1 MRPSV
6 ALRHH
11 RAAVR
16 QIVERHHARNARV
29 FGSVLRGDDKPG
41 SDLDLLV
48 DPTEET
54 SLLDIGAI
62 RVELTELLGVEVDV
76 VTPGGLPEKWRSQ
89 VLETA
94 RAI

>member
-11 RAAVR
+11 RAAVQ

-62 RVELTELLGVEVDV
+62 RGELTELLGVEVDV
-76 VTPGGLPEKWRSQ
+76 VTPGALPEKWRSQ